1 MTSLWPFVLLVAS
14 AIIFTVFFV
23 SYGWCHHQHPPR
35 SDVQMSN
42 RSLTTEDQCRSHSVA
57 VSMLGPRCF
66 SAWIHILC
74 GLGPGSSVS
83 NMKYDVTIQPPCCRT
98 AGLQSSF
105 FTSDV
110 RIWIWPGSFKNNETE
125 PAGRLWWSY
134 SLRSFPDISNKL
146 GLFITR

>member
-1 MTSLWPFVLLVAS
+1 MTSLWPFFFFVAS
-14 AIIFTVFFV
+14 AIIF

-42 RSLTTEDQCRSHSVA
+42 RSLTTEDQCRSHSTA
-57 VSMLGPRCF
+57 VSMFGPRRF
-66 SAWIHILC
+66 SAWIKTLC

-105 FTSDV
+105 FPSDV

-125 PAGRLWWSY
+125 PAGHFSDGRIHFDHFQTSVINWFCL
-134 SLRSFPDISNKL
+134 
-146 GLFITR
+146 